1 MSERDSDYVPRY
13 VKNPRPR
20 RYTLAIA
27 SEVNVV
33 TGSWVNIDVEIHGVD
48 NRRFQETNQMRHV
61 GIWSAQTSHSISK
74 TGGGL
79 FYFDLAGSATL
90 TSMSSYVY
98 DDPPN
103 NNTKVWS
110 VDEVMYLTGVDR
122 QLVFMVGDSG
132 KGEQIKSPCGHSP
145 CIQRGRIVWKCIASS
160 IGRP

>member
-1 MSERDSDYVPRY
+1 MADRDSTYVPRY
-13 VKNPRPR
+13 INNPRPR

-33 TGSWVNIDVEIHGVD
+33 TGSWVNIDIEIHGVD
-48 NRRFQETNQMRHV
+48 NQRFQETNQMRHV
-61 GIWSAQTSHSISK
+61 GRWSAQTSHSISA

-90 TSMSSYVY
+90 TSPATYENEKM
-98 DDPPN
+98 D
-103 NNTKVWS
+103 KVWS
-110 VDEVMYLTGVDR
+110 VEEVMYLTSIDR

-132 KGEQIKSPCGHSP
+132 KGEQIKSPCGNSP